1 MDTVSSYWN
10 IIAFIITTVVYYL
23 AFKPKLTVDML
34 SDEVQYAKY
43 NKTYYFVLTMYFL
56 AVVLIQFLINIGL
69 MASKCGGSMNQNVA
83 DAAFITFLPWFF
95 LFGAIIVIL
104 IVFPGFKSAFSDVLG
119 YFFVAGSANKI
130 LTEIL
135 MNPEIEEKIESMS
148 STQGQTSTQVDPS
161 STQGQT
167 STQVDPSSTQG
178 QSSNPSSAVELQ
190 NQLGGTLVGD
200 QDRLANNPSENNK
213 KSMQQAADAIV
224 KLMGNM
230 SILINQITPSN
241 FNQYWD
247 ILKPLMKSGYSDNLE
262 KKQELLTVVES
273 RSNIG
278 EGFWYGYTALLLSS
292 IIQYNIAITPCTKDT
307 QAIQASYKQYV
318 DQEEKN
324 KAQQEKTQTTYVLK

>member
-10 IIAFIITTVVYYL
+10 IILFVITTIVYYL
-23 AFKPKLTVDML
+23 VFKPKLTVDIL
-34 SDEVQYAKY
+34 GNEELYAKY

-56 AVVLIQFLINIGL
+56 AVVVIQFLINIGL

-135 MNPEIEEKIESMS
+135 MNPEIEEKIDAMS
-148 STQGQTSTQVDPS
+148 STVEPSIGQPSTVEPS
-161 STQGQT
+161 STSGQPYT
-167 STQVDPSSTQG
+167 
-178 QSSNPSSAVELQ
+178 PSSAVELQ
-190 NQLGGTLVGD
+190 NQLGGTVVGD
-200 QDRLANNPSENNK
+200 PLTNNPSENSK

-230 SILINQITPSN
+230 SILINQMTPSN

-247 ILKPLMKSGYSDNLE
+247 ILKPLMKPGYQDNLE

-292 IIQYNIAITPCTKDT
+292 IIQYNIAVSPCTKDA
-307 QAIQASYKQYV
+307 QAVQASYKQYV
-318 DQEEKN
+318 EQEEKN
-324 KAQQEKTQTTYVLK
+324 KAQQEKAQTTYTLK

>member
-135 MNPEIEEKIESMS
+135 MNPEIEEKIEAIP
-148 STQGQTSTQVDPS
+148 STVEPSTVEPS
-161 STQGQT
+161 NPT
-167 STQVDPSSTQG
+167 PS
-178 QSSNPSSAVELQ
+178 QSSNPVQSSTE
-190 NQLGGTLVGD
+190 QLPETTSGGD
-200 QDRLANNPSENNK
+200 PLANNPSENNK

-292 IIQYNIAITPCTKDT
+292 IIQYNIAITPCAKDT

-318 DQEEKN
+318 EQEEKN

>member
-135 MNPEIEEKIESMS
+135 MNPEIEEKIEAIP
-148 STQGQTSTQVDPS
+148 STVEPSTVEPS
-161 STQGQT
+161 NPT
-167 STQVDPSSTQG
+167 PS
-178 QSSNPSSAVELQ
+178 QSSNPVQSSTE
-190 NQLGGTLVGD
+190 QLPETTSGGD
-200 QDRLANNPSENNK
+200 PLANNPSENNK

-292 IIQYNIAITPCTKDT
+292 IIQYNIAITPCAKDT
-307 QAIQASYKQYV
+307 QAVQASYKQYV
-318 DQEEKN
+318 EQEEKN

>member
-23 AFKPKLTVDML
+23 AFKPNLTVDML
-34 SDEVQYAKY
+34 SDGELYAKY

-135 MNPEIEEKIESMS
+135 MNPEVEEKIEAIP
-148 STQGQTSTQVDPS
+148 STQVENS
-161 STQGQT
+161 STVEP
-167 STQVDPSSTQG
+167 STVQSST
-178 QSSNPSSAVELQ
+178 E
-190 NQLGGTLVGD
+190 QLPKTTSGGD
-200 QDRLANNPSENNK
+200 PLANNPSENNK

-292 IIQYNIAITPCTKDT
+292 IIQYNIAITPCAKDT
-307 QAIQASYKQYV
+307 QAVQASYKQYV
-318 DQEEKN
+318 EQEEKN

>member
-10 IIAFIITTVVYYL
+10 IIAFVITTVVYYL
-23 AFKPKLTVDML
+23 AFKPKLTVDIL
-34 SDEVQYAKY
+34 SNEDLYAKY
-43 NKTYYFVLTMYFL
+43 NKTYYFVLTIYFL
-56 AVVLIQFLINIGL
+56 AVVLIQFLINIGI
-69 MASKCGGSMNQNVA
+69 MAGKCGGSMNQNVA

-95 LFGAIIVIL
+95 LFGAIIIIL

-135 MNPEIEEKIESMS
+135 MNPEVEEKIEAIPSTQVENS
-148 STQGQTSTQVDPS
+148 STPGQTSTPS
-161 STQGQT
+161 QT
-167 STQVDPSSTQG
+167 STP
-178 QSSNPSSAVELQ
+178 NPSSAVELQ
-190 NQLGGTLVGD
+190 NQLGG
-200 QDRLANNPSENNK
+200 QDPLTNNPSENNK
-213 KSMQQAADAIV
+213 KTMQQAADAIV

-230 SILINQITPSN
+230 SILINQMTPSN

-292 IIQYNIAITPCTKDT
+292 IIQYNIAVRPCAKDT

-318 DQEEKN
+318 EQEEKN
-324 KAQQEKTQTTYVLK
+324 KAQQEKTQTTYTLK

>member
-135 MNPEIEEKIESMS
+135 MNPELEEKIDAMS
-148 STQGQTSTQVDPS
+148 STQVDP
-161 STQGQT
+161 
-167 STQVDPSSTQG
+167 
-178 QSSNPSSAVELQ
+178 SNPSSAVELQ
-190 NQLGGTLVGD
+190 DQLGGTLVGG
-200 QDRLANNPSENNK
+200 QDPLTNNPSENNK
-213 KSMQQAADAIV
+213 KTMQQAADAIV

-292 IIQYNIAITPCTKDT
+292 IIQYNIAITPCAKDT

-318 DQEEKN
+318 EQEEKN

>member
-10 IIAFIITTVVYYL
+10 IIAFVITTVVYYL

-34 SDEVQYAKY
+34 SDDKKYTQY

-104 IVFPGFKSAFSDVLG
+104 IAFPGFKSAFSDVLG

-135 MNPEIEEKIESMS
+135 MNPEIEEKIEAIPSTVES
-148 STQGQTSTQVDPS
+148 STVES
-161 STQGQT
+161 STVEP
-167 STQVDPSSTQG
+167 STVEPSNPTPS
-178 QSSNPSSAVELQ
+178 QSSNPVQSSTE
-190 NQLGGTLVGD
+190 QLPETTSGGD
-200 QDRLANNPSENNK
+200 PLANNPSENNK

-247 ILKPLMKSGYSDNLE
+247 ILKPLMKSGYSNNLE

-292 IIQYNIAITPCTKDT
+292 IIQYNIAITPCAKDT
-307 QAIQASYKQYV
+307 QAVQASYKQYV
-318 DQEEKN
+318 EQEEKN

>member
-10 IIAFIITTVVYYL
+10 IIAFVITTVVYYL
-23 AFKPKLTVDML
+23 AFKPKLTVDIL
-34 SDEVQYAKY
+34 SNEDLYAKY
-43 NKTYYFVLTMYFL
+43 NKTYYFVLTIYFL
-56 AVVLIQFLINIGL
+56 AVVLIQFLINIGI
-69 MASKCGGSMNQNVA
+69 MAGKCGGSMNQNVA

-95 LFGAIIVIL
+95 LFGAIIVVL

-135 MNPEIEEKIESMS
+135 MNPELEEKIEAIP
-148 STQGQTSTQVDPS
+148 STQGQTSTQVEPS
-161 STQGQT
+161 STPGQT
-167 STQVDPSSTQG
+167 STQVEPSPTP
-178 QSSNPSSAVELQ
+178 NPSSA
-190 NQLGGTLVGD
+190 NQVGG
-200 QDRLANNPSENNK
+200 QDPLTNNPSENNK
-213 KSMQQAADAIV
+213 KTMQQAADAIV

-230 SILINQITPSN
+230 SILINQMTPSN

-292 IIQYNIAITPCTKDT
+292 IIQYNIAVRPCAKDT

-318 DQEEKN
+318 EQEEKN
-324 KAQQEKTQTTYVLK
+324 KAQQEKTQTTYTLK